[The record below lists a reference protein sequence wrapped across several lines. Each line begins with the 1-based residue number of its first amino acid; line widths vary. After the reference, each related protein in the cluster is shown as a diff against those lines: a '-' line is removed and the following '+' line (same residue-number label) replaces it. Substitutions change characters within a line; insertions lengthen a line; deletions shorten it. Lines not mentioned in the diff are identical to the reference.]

1 MNLAPSE
8 VSPVLADPNG
18 YVVDKVKSKSMVS
31 LDQASRKSKE
41 ALRTQQMQHEM
52 NTILNPAT
60 SALDNRYLVR

>member
-1 MNLAPSE
+1 
-8 VSPVLADPNG
+8 
-18 YVVDKVKSKSMVS
+18 MVS